1 MSRFK
6 SMPVGKSSQ
15 RLDSF
20 PLDSTFIH
28 KDRAAAQA
36 YASGSPVAY
45 EGQII
50 YAVDGRW
57 PAEIERGEEPYGCLF
72 MITKQRQ
79 ILQLNKNHFNNASEF
94 ATESFV
100 GQKIAELVNSA
111 PETLDTLKELAN
123 ALGNDENFAQTMLEK
138 LAGKADKDHL
148 HDDRYLMS
156 DYTKDTNEYDDLV

>member
-28 KDRAAAQA
+28 NSREAAKA
-36 YASGSPVAY
+36 YASSSPVAY

-79 ILQLNKNHFNNASEF
+79 ILQLNAKSFEAHEYAS
-94 ATESFV
+94 ESFV
-100 GQKIAELVNSA
+100 SQKISELVNSA
-111 PETLDTLKELAN
+111 PEALDTLRELAN
-123 ALGNDENFAQTMLEK
+123 ALGNDENFSQTMINE
-138 LAGKADKDHL
+138 LAKKAEKDHL
-148 HDDRYLMS
+148 HDDRYIMS
-156 DYTKDTNEYDDLV
+156 EYTKDTNEYEDLK

>member
-1 MSRFK
+1 MSGFK

-28 KDRAAAQA
+28 KDREAAKAYAAA
-36 YASGSPVAY
+36 SPVAY

-57 PAEIERGEEPYGCLF
+57 PAEIERGDEPYGCLF

-79 ILQLNKNHFNNASEF
+79 ILQLNKNHFDATEF
-94 ATESFV
+94 ATEHIKEGAAQVKES
-100 GQKIAELVNSA
+100 
-111 PETLDTLKELAN
+111 TLRVKEEVTDALKESA
-123 ALGNDENFAQTMLEK
+123 EK
-138 LAGKADKDHL
+138 FKK
-148 HDDRYLMS
+148 
-156 DYTKDTNEYDDLV
+156 KE

>member
-1 MSRFK
+1 MSGFK

-28 KDRAAAQA
+28 NDREAAKAYAAA
-36 YASGSPVAY
+36 SPVAY

-57 PAEIERGEEPYGCLF
+57 PAEIERGDEPYGCLF

-79 ILQLNKNHFNNASEF
+79 ILQLNKNHFDATEF

-100 GQKIAELVNSA
+100 SQKISELVDSA
-111 PETLDTLKELAN
+111 PETLDTLRELAN
-123 ALGNDENFAQTMLEK
+123 ALGNDENFSQTVVNE
-138 LAGKADKDHL
+138 LAKKAEKDHL

-156 DYTKDTNEYDDLV
+156 AYTKDTNEYEDLN

>member
-1 MSRFK
+1 MSGFK

-28 KDRAAAQA
+28 KDREAAKAYAAA
-36 YASGSPVAY
+36 SPVAY

-57 PAEIERGEEPYGCLF
+57 PAEIERGDEPYGCLF

-79 ILQLNKNHFNNASEF
+79 ILQLNKNHFDATEF

-100 GQKIAELVNSA
+100 SQKISELVDSA

-123 ALGNDENFAQTMLEK
+123 ALGNDENFSQTVVNE
-138 LAGKADKDHL
+138 LAKKAEKDHL
-148 HDDRYLMS
+148 HDDRYIMS
-156 DYTKDTNEYDDLV
+156 TYTKDTNEYEDL

>member
-20 PLDSTFIH
+20 PLDSTFVH
-28 KDRAAAQA
+28 SNREAAKAYAAA
-36 YASGSPVAY
+36 SPVAY

-50 YAVDGRW
+50 YAIDGRW
-57 PAEIERGEEPYGCLF
+57 PAEIERNDAPYGCLF

-79 ILQLNKNHFNNASEF
+79 ILQLSAKNFEANEYAS
-94 ATESFV
+94 ESFV
-100 GQKIAELVNSA
+100 SQKISELVNSA

-123 ALGNDENFAQTMLEK
+123 ALGNDENFAQTILEK
-138 LAGKADKDHL
+138 LAGKADKDHH
-148 HDDRYLMS
+148 HDDRYMMS
-156 DYTKDTNEYDDLV
+156 SYTKDTNEYDDLL

>member
-1 MSRFK
+1 MSGFK

-28 KDRAAAQA
+28 KDREAAKVYAAA
-36 YASGSPVAY
+36 SPVAY

-57 PAEIERGEEPYGCLF
+57 PAEIERGDEPYGCLF

-79 ILQLNKNHFNNASEF
+79 ILQLNKNHFDATEF

-100 GQKIAELVNSA
+100 SQKISELVDSA
-111 PETLDTLKELAN
+111 PETLDTLRELAN
-123 ALGNDENFAQTMLEK
+123 ALGNDENFSQTVVNE
-138 LAGKADKDHL
+138 LAKKAEKDHL

-156 DYTKDTNEYDDLV
+156 EYTKDTNEYEDLN

>member
-6 SMPVGKSSQ
+6 SMPVGKQSQ

-28 KDRAAAQA
+28 SNREAAKA
-36 YASGSPVAY
+36 YASASPVAY

-57 PAEIERGEEPYGCLF
+57 PAEIERGDEPYGCLF
-72 MITKQRQ
+72 MISKHRQ
-79 ILQLNKNHFNNASEF
+79 LLQLNKNNFDANEF

-100 GQKIAELVNSA
+100 SQKISEMVDSA
-111 PETLDTLKELAN
+111 PETLNTLRELAQ
-123 ALGNDENFAQTMLEK
+123 ALGDDENFSQTMINE
-138 LAGKADKDHL
+138 LAKKAEKDHL

-156 DYTKDTNEYDDLV
+156 EYTKDTNEYKDLE

>member
-1 MSRFK
+1 MSGFK

-28 KDRAAAQA
+28 KDREAAKAYAAA
-36 YASGSPVAY
+36 SPVAY

-72 MITKQRQ
+72 MITKRRQ
-79 ILQLNKNHFNNASEF
+79 ILQLNKNHFDATEF

-100 GQKIAELVNSA
+100 SQKISELVDSA
-111 PETLDTLKELAN
+111 PEALDTLKELAN
-123 ALGNDENFAQTMLEK
+123 ALGNDENFAQTILNK

-148 HDDRYLMS
+148 HDDRYIMS
-156 DYTKDTNEYDDLV
+156 NYTRDQNEYDDLV

>member
-1 MSRFK
+1 MSKFK
-6 SMPVGKSSQ
+6 SMPVGKQSQ
-15 RLDSF
+15 RLGSF

-28 KDRAAAQA
+28 NDREAAKA
-36 YASGSPVAY
+36 YASASPVAY

-57 PAEIERGEEPYGCLF
+57 PAEIERNEAPYGCLF

-79 ILQLNKNHFNNASEF
+79 LLQLNAKSFEANEYASE
-94 ATESFV
+94 TFV
-100 GQKIAELVNSA
+100 SQKISELVNSA

-123 ALGNDENFAQTMLEK
+123 ALGNDENFAQTILEK

-156 DYTKDTNEYDDLV
+156 NYTKDTNEYEDLN

>member
-6 SMPVGKSSQ
+6 SMPVGKQSQ

-28 KDRAAAQA
+28 SNRAAAKA
-36 YASGSPVAY
+36 YASASPVAY

-57 PAEIERGEEPYGCLF
+57 PAEIERDEAPYGCLF

-100 GQKIAELVNSA
+100 GQRIAELVDSA

-123 ALGNDENFAQTMLEK
+123 ALGNDENFAQTILEK

-156 DYTKDTNEYDDLV
+156 NYTKDTNEYDDLV

>member
-1 MSRFK
+1 MSGFK

-28 KDRAAAQA
+28 NNRAAASA
-36 YASGSPVAY
+36 YAATSPVAY

-57 PAEIERGEEPYGCLF
+57 PAEIERGEQPYGCLF

-79 ILQLNKNHFNNASEF
+79 ILQLNSNHFDASNYF
-94 ATESFV
+94 ATETFV

-156 DYTKDTNEYDDLV
+156 DYTKDTNIYDDLD

>member
-20 PLDSTFIH
+20 TLDSTFIH
-28 KDRAAAQA
+28 SSREAAKA
-36 YASGSPVAY
+36 YASSSPVAY

-57 PAEIERGEEPYGCLF
+57 PAEIERDEAPYGCLF

-79 ILQLNKNHFNNASEF
+79 LLQLNAKSFEANEYAS
-94 ATESFV
+94 ESFV
-100 GQKIAELVNSA
+100 SQKISELVNSA

-123 ALGNDENFAQTMLEK
+123 ALGNDENFAQTILEK

-156 DYTKDTNEYDDLV
+156 NYTKDTNEYEDLN

>member
-6 SMPVGKSSQ
+6 SMPVGKQSQ

-28 KDRAAAQA
+28 SNSEAAKA
-36 YASGSPVAY
+36 YASASPVAY

-57 PAEIERGEEPYGCLF
+57 PAEIERDEAPYGCLF
-72 MITKQRQ
+72 MITKQKQ
-79 ILQLNKNHFNNASEF
+79 LLQLNANHFDASQY
-94 ATESFV
+94 ASESFV
-100 GQKIAELVNSA
+100 SQKISELVNSA

-123 ALGNDENFAQTMLEK
+123 ALGNDENFSQTMINE
-138 LAGKADKDHL
+138 LAKKAEKDHL
-148 HDDRYLMS
+148 HDDRYIMS
-156 DYTKDTNEYDDLV
+156 TYTKDTNEYNDLF

>member
-28 KDRAAAQA
+28 NSREAAKA
-36 YASGSPVAY
+36 YASSSPVAY

-79 ILQLNKNHFNNASEF
+79 ILQLNAKSFEAHEYAS
-94 ATESFV
+94 ESFV
-100 GQKIAELVNSA
+100 SQKISELVNSA
-111 PETLDTLKELAN
+111 PEALDTLRELAN
-123 ALGNDENFAQTMLEK
+123 ALGNDENFSQTMINE
-138 LAGKADKDHL
+138 LAKKAEKDHL
-148 HDDRYLMS
+148 HDERYLMS
-156 DYTKDTNEYDDLV
+156 EFTKDTNEYEDLK

>member
-6 SMPVGKSSQ
+6 SMPVGKQSQ

-28 KDRAAAQA
+28 SNREAAKA
-36 YASGSPVAY
+36 YASASPVAY

-57 PAEIERGEEPYGCLF
+57 PAEIERNEAPYGCLF
-72 MITKQRQ
+72 MITKQKQ
-79 ILQLNKNHFNNASEF
+79 LLQMNAKSFDAANYASE
-94 ATESFV
+94 TFV
-100 GQKIAELVNSA
+100 SQKISELVNSA

-123 ALGNDENFAQTMLEK
+123 ALGNDENFAQTILEK

-156 DYTKDTNEYDDLV
+156 NYTKDTNEYEDLN

>member
-1 MSRFK
+1 MSGFK

-28 KDRAAAQA
+28 KDREAAKAYAAA
-36 YASGSPVAY
+36 SPVAY

-79 ILQLNKNHFNNASEF
+79 ILQLNKNHFDATEF

-100 GQKIAELVNSA
+100 SQKISELVDSA

-123 ALGNDENFAQTMLEK
+123 ALGNDENFSQTVVNELAKKAEK
-138 LAGKADKDHL
+138 NHL

-156 DYTKDTNEYDDLV
+156 EYTKDTNEYEDLK

>member
-20 PLDSTFIH
+20 PLDSTFMH
-28 KDRAAAQA
+28 KDREAAKA
-36 YASGSPVAY
+36 YAAGSPVAY

-79 ILQLNKNHFNNASEF
+79 ILQLNKNHFDNASEF

-156 DYTKDTNEYDDLV
+156 DYTKDTNTYNDLG

>member
-1 MSRFK
+1 MSGFK

-28 KDRAAAQA
+28 KDREAAKAYAAA
-36 YASGSPVAY
+36 SPVAY

-57 PAEIERGEEPYGCLF
+57 PAEIERGDEPYGCLF

-79 ILQLNKNHFNNASEF
+79 ILQLNKNHFDATEF

-100 GQKIAELVNSA
+100 SQKISELVDSA

-123 ALGNDENFAQTMLEK
+123 ALGNDENFSQTVVNE
-138 LAGKADKDHL
+138 LAKKAEKDHL

-156 DYTKDTNEYDDLV
+156 AYTKDTTEYKDL

>member
-6 SMPVGKSSQ
+6 SMPVGKQSQ

-28 KDRAAAQA
+28 SDRAAAKA
-36 YASGSPVAY
+36 YASASPVAY

-57 PAEIERGEEPYGCLF
+57 PAEIERNEAPYGCLF
-72 MITKQRQ
+72 MITKQKQ
-79 ILQLNKNHFNNASEF
+79 LLQLNAKSFDAANYASE
-94 ATESFV
+94 TFV
-100 GQKIAELVNSA
+100 SQKISELVNSA

-123 ALGNDENFAQTMLEK
+123 ALGNDENFAQTILEK

-156 DYTKDTNEYDDLV
+156 NYTKDTNEYDDLV

>member
-6 SMPVGKSSQ
+6 SMPVGKQSQ

-28 KDRAAAQA
+28 SNRAAAKA
-36 YASGSPVAY
+36 YASASPVAY

-57 PAEIERGEEPYGCLF
+57 PAEIERDEAPYGCLF
-72 MITKQRQ
+72 MITKQKQ
-79 ILQLNKNHFNNASEF
+79 LLQLSAKSFDAANYASE
-94 ATESFV
+94 TFV
-100 GQKIAELVNSA
+100 SQKISELVSSA

-123 ALGNDENFAQTMLEK
+123 ALGNDENFAQTILEK

-156 DYTKDTNEYDDLV
+156 NYTKDTNEYEDLN